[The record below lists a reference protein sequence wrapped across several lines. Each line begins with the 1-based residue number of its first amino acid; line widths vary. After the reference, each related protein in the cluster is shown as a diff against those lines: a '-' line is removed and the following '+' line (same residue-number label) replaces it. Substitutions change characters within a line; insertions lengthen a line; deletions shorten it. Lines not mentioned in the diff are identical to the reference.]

1 MEYSNIYMGIFIKR
15 PNRFIAIVQIEG
27 REEVCHVKNTGRC
40 RELLIEGV
48 KVLLEKSNNQ
58 NRKTQFDLVA
68 VYKGELLINMD
79 SQAPNKVAR
88 EWLEMGGLFAHPKAV
103 QPEKK
108 YGASRIDFYIETQE
122 QEKILLEVKGVT
134 LEQEGI
140 CMFPDAPTERG
151 IKHIKELEKSI
162 KEGYQAYIL
171 FVIQMKGMIEFRP
184 NDMTHKAFGEALR
197 HAVKKGVHVLAYECM
212 VTENHM
218 EIDAPVKV
226 VL

>member
-1 MEYSNIYMGIFIKR
+1 MEYSNIYTGIFIKR

-27 REEVCHVKNTGRC
+27 KEEVCHVKNTGRC

-58 NRKTQFDLVA
+58 NRKTLFDLVA
-68 VYKGELLINMD
+68 VYKGNLLINMD
-79 SQAPNKVAR
+79 SQAPNKAAR
-88 EWLEMGGLFAHPKAV
+88 EWLETGSLFAHAKTV

-171 FVIQMKGMIEFRP
+171 FVIQMKGMTEFRP

-197 HAVKKGVHVLAYECM
+197 HAVKKGVHVLAYDCV

-218 EIDAPVKV
+218 WIDAPVKV